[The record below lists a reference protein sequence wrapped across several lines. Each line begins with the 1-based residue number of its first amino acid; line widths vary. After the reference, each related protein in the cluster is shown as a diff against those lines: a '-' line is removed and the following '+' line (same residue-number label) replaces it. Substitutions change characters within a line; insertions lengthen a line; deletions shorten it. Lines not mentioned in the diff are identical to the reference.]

1 MLRMAICKRKG
12 GRSERGK
19 KHHRETTAR
28 QHRAPRTC
36 AHIPTTQQRRCEAS
50 HTAPHCN
57 TAPRSKAAKGKGR
70 PGQYRTAQ
78 QSRKGRRTARVC
90 AMPGREPVGWPTRR
104 TAIHISHHRAGAITG
119 GDHRRRG
126 PQVVGMS
133 RTQPQGRLR
142 EEPPPRRQRHR
153 MSTSTSRAE
162 DGSVW
167 PQLLSSPPTH

>member
-1 MLRMAICKRKG
+1 MLCMVICKRGREMREG
-12 GRSERGK
+12 G

-36 AHIPTTQQRRCEAS
+36 AHTPTTQQRRRVAP

-57 TAPRSKAAKGKGR
+57 TASCSKAAKGKGW

-78 QSRKGRRTARVC
+78 QSSKGRRTARVC

-119 GDHRRRG
+119 ADHRRRG

-133 RTQPQGRLR
+133 RPQPQGRLR
-142 EEPPPRRQRHR
+142 EEPHPPEGSATG

-162 DGSVW
+162 DGSVS